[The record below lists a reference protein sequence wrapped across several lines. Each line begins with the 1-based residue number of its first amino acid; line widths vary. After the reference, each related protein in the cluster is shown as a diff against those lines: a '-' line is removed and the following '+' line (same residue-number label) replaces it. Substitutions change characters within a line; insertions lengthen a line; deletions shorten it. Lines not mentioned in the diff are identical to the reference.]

1 MAFHTLSSS
10 FIGFPKGDSHRSLNY
25 VKGFWL
31 SPQIW
36 LIHGYGNVLPICRL
50 GDSYGEPISLI
61 RLLAL
66 QALSHLQGEKNWI
79 ERLSILVVQK
89 TFLSLMMD
97 DLNGQNS
104 G

>member
-1 MAFHTLSSS
+1 MARHIRASS
-10 FIGFPKGDSHRSLNY
+10 FVGLPKEGNHRSLNY

-66 QALSHLQGEKNWI
+66 QALSHLQGQKNCQ
-79 ERLSILVVQK
+79 RVSDNRVV
-89 TFLSLMMD
+89 
-97 DLNGQNS
+97 
-104 G
+104 

>member
-1 MAFHTLSSS
+1 MARHIRASS
-10 FIGFPKGDSHRSLNY
+10 FIGSPKGSTHRSLNY

-50 GDSYGEPISLI
+50 GDSYGEPICRLGDSYGEPISLI

-66 QALSHLQGEKNWI
+66 QALSHLQGQSNCQ
-79 ERLSILVVQK
+79 RVSDNRVV
-89 TFLSLMMD
+89 
-97 DLNGQNS
+97 
-104 G
+104 